1 MPIDKT
7 TITITPIKFSQAIPD
22 IAQNVSK
29 LTYNEGIYIKENS
42 LSATYP
48 KSVVRIYKNTNFPN
62 KIYLLSKE
70 TSIIEATSKRYG
82 ELSDTEESTII
93 NYPSLQPY
101 LTIDPEN
108 LNNYSR
114 FQQPSK
120 LQTLNFDNSSL
131 TGKTINFYTLSPD
144 SLNKIIP
151 LNDGTTVTGS
161 GYATRTDPPMINAS
175 TLTANSITYSY
186 YLRTKSIVTDYFN
199 DEEVVGLRE
208 VNLFS
213 AAVYYYWFAVGS
225 ISNLG
230 ALSEDDIEIYDA
242 NTIKRT
248 KSIDFSQYISKTLD
262 NVWVQKIDFNI
273 YDNLPGSAGS
283 YVLSNEISHE
293 FRNESSNLISQT
305 EIDELK
311 DKTLFFSRNDTII
324 KDSYKNRQ
332 LFTAGTFVE
341 TREYTPAY
349 EDFSPRPHTQF
360 NGIQQRN
367 NKSIFDVKQK
377 IDFTFN
383 IEDRDSD
390 SVRYGPLFYSETA
403 LDRDKQVS
411 GLDLSNDLS
420 TITILTDQYVI
431 DEGRLGFVP
440 DDLNTIVYEIELD
453 RELDFENGTFVVVEI
468 I

>member
-230 ALSEDDIEIYDA
+230 VLSEDDIEIYDA

-248 KSIDFSQYISKTLD
+248 KSIDFSQYINKTLD

-283 YVLSNEISHE
+283 YVLSDVSG
-293 FRNESSNLISQT
+293 NLISQT

-341 TREYTPAY
+341 TREYTPDRESEY
-349 EDFSPRPHTQF
+349 FSPQANTQF

-377 IDFTFN
+377 IDFTFTFSTEE
-383 IEDRDSD
+383 IID
-390 SVRYGPLFYSETA
+390 VKQFYSEDA
-403 LDRDKQVS
+403 INRDSQVS
-411 GLDLSNDLS
+411 GLDPSNDLS
-420 TITILTDQYVI
+420 TITILTDQYKT

-453 RELDFENGTFVVVEI
+453 RELDFENGTFVIVEI